1 CDGAAGLR
9 GHIPWVSTGMA
20 TLAGALVATVDAI
33 VTFQCRAD
41 QVVSGIAINIFAA
54 GLTVFLINRIYG
66 LQDVGHVDQSAL
78 LPNINVPGL
87 DQIPFLGKVFF
98 QQNVIVYVAL
108 VLLVLTHLVLFRT
121 RLGLRIR
128 AVGEHP
134 QAADTA
140 GINVFAI
147 RYGAVVTSGLLSG
160 LSGAFL
166 AIGISNTFVPN
177 MTDGRGYIALA
188 AMIFGKWTPFGAFV
202 ACLIFGLGQA
212 IYDNNSII
220 HISPY
225 LLSML
230 PYLLTLLV
238 PAGLVARSTP
248 PPADGRPLVPASD
261 SNRARHRHGAPALH
275 ADPGRLGGREHHAR
289 PRAGDRARFLRPRS
303 RTEGHRRAYQAL
315 WPRPRSRRAHGR
327 PAGGPAAAGGD
338 REGALSRRGHSHPRR
353 ADGRAHAAGEQG
365 PLRCAA
371 RPGQGWQDDHLH
383 QP

>member
-1 CDGAAGLR
+1 MSAIGDILHLLITANLWQATLAAAILLLLPALGGTISERSGVVNIAMEGMMLTGAFFGVAADLAW
-9 GHIPWVSTGMA
+9 HNPWLATGVAM
-20 TLAGALVATVDAI
+20 LAGALMAMVHAVVSI
-33 VTFQCRAD
+33 QFRAD
-41 QVVSGIAINIFAA
+41 QIVSGIAINIFAA

-87 DQIPFLGKVFF
+87 VQIPFLGKVFF

-230 PYLLTLLV
+230 PYLLTLIVL
-238 PAGLVARSTP
+238 AGLVGRSI
-248 PPADGRPLVPASD
+248 PPA
-261 SNRARHRHGAPALH
+261 
-275 ADPGRLGGREHHAR
+275 
-289 PRAGDRARFLRPRS
+289 
-303 RTEGHRRAYQAL
+303 
-315 WPRPRSRRAHGR
+315 
-327 PAGGPAAAGGD
+327 
-338 REGALSRRGHSHPRR
+338 
-353 ADGRAHAAGEQG
+353 ADGL
-365 PLRCAA
+365 PYV
-371 RPGQGWQDDHLH
+371 PGSE
-383 QP
+383 